1 MITELTLHN
10 WKSFADAT
18 LYIDPLTF
26 VIGTNASGKSNI
38 LDALDFLKKIAN
50 RTPITDVVQ
59 SIRGGKDWVLRKG
72 ADEFGISV
80 RVQNGKTYVYSIVI
94 APKDNIFEIKTE
106 ELRVVRQ
113 EGDEEIVFKAEW
125 TDLNGSGISYWTVFK
140 SGLKAS
146 FSDEFNN
153 SPAAISSMSVMPLTE
168 DDREAVNTVVRNLRN
183 IFILNPI
190 PAAMRNYVPVSET
203 LKQDASNLAGL
214 IAGLEV
220 SRKIE
225 VELLLTKYIRPL
237 PERDIVRV
245 WTERVGLKDSDA
257 MLYCEENWNGT
268 PLQLDARGMSDGT
281 LRFIAIIIAILTGA
295 ENSLLVIEE
304 VDNGLHPSRAEEL
317 VNVLKTLGSKRS
329 IDILCTTHNPTLIDS
344 LGNTMAPFI
353 SYIKRGVD
361 GNSEIHLLED
371 KDNLAKLMASNSL
384 GGLMTNDLL

>member
-72 ADEFGISV
+72 ADEFGVSV

-225 VELLLTKYIRPL
+225 VELLLTKYVRPL